1 MKKANIRFYI
11 LGFLAVVALFVLCYL
26 IFGVVF
32 SDYSVKL
39 VDELAR
45 AKEEAQTELTGGEVF
60 NTVEDAVL
68 VEGVRSLS
76 ASEGGKLLMETEAQG
91 LESKIVLSVVLDEN
105 GSISRIMKLES
116 GESPEYGE
124 LALEEAY
131 LSTYY
136 GKNSAEEVDGFT
148 GATYTSDAIKACVNA
163 AFAQYGVY
171 NGGSTEGLLAL
182 SPEEKIGNAVEE
194 VFGGSFSEIEAELK
208 KNVTKVYQCDGG
220 YAVELETLGYDQNP
234 ETPIRLLVCL
244 DEGGVIQRVV
254 VIDHAE
260 SPAYGEKC
268 LNENYL
274 YQFEGETNVSPFD
287 IGDGSFVV
295 DAYSTAT
302 YTSNAVTMAVRT
314 ACAQVAGLIG

>member
-1 MKKANIRFYI
+1 MKKANVRFYI
-11 LGFLAVVALFVLCYL
+11 VGFLAVIALLILCYL
-26 IFGVVF
+26 IFGVIF
-32 SDYSVKL
+32 SDYSVRL
-39 VDELAR
+39 VEELAQ
-45 AKEEAQTELTGGEVF
+45 AKEAAQAELTGGEAF
-60 NTVEDAVL
+60 NAAEDAVL
-68 VEGVRSLS
+68 VDGVRALS
-76 ASEGGKLLMETEAQG
+76 VSDGGKLLMETEAQG
-91 LESKIVLSVVLDEN
+91 LESKIVLSIVLDEN
-105 GSISRIMKLES
+105 GNVNKIMKLES

-131 LSTYY
+131 LSSYY
-136 GKNSAEEVDGFT
+136 GKNSAEEVDGYT
-148 GATYTSDAIKACVNA
+148 GATYTSDAIKSCVNA

-171 NGGSTEGLLAL
+171 NGGSAEGLLAL
-182 SPEEKIGNAVEE
+182 SPEEKIANAVEE
-194 VFGGSFSEIEAELK
+194 VFGGSYTEIETKLK
-208 KNVTKVYQCDGG
+208 KTVTKVYQCEGG

-234 ETPIRLLVCL
+234 DTPIRLLVCL
-244 DEGGVIQRVV
+244 NEGGVIQKVF

-314 ACAQVAGLIG
+314 ACAQVAELLG